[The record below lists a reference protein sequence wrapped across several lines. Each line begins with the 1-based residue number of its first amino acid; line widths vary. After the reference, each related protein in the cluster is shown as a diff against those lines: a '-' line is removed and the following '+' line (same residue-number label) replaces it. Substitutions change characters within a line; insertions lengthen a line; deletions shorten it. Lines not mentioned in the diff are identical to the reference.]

1 MNVTELALTPEQYGR
16 ANYLKREI
24 IALVRY
30 GQQHA
35 TDAKKEDLAMFMAG
49 AADYVAGELGVD
61 LGAL

>member
-1 MNVTELALTPEQYGR
+1 MNVTELALTPDQYGR

-35 TDAKKEDLAMFMAG
+35 TDAKKDALVAFMDE
-49 AADYVAGELGVD
+49 AALYVATEL
-61 LGAL
+61 ATP